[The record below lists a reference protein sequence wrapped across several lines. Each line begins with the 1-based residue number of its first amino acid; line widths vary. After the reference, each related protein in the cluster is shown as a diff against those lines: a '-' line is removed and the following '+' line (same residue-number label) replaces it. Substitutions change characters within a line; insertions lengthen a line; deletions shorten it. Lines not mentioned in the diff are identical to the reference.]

1 MVLLEEIKRLGDNGK
16 VLLGELLAEVP
27 ALSPRN
33 SCLGMTG
40 SRHFAHHRWMI
51 SKLASNHFAVLQ
63 ARSQIFTFV
72 TVFLGV
78 WGEKKRNKKNVGYF
92 QEKHRMP
99 TLPRCLA
106 KKKKKNFF
114 KYSIGFFSS
123 ALICMNEERKS
134 TFWANGRLEPINFL
148 SGH

>member
-16 VLLGELLAEVP
+16 VLLGELLAEVS
-27 ALSPRN
+27 ALVPQN

-51 SKLASNHFAVLQ
+51 SELASNHFAVFQ

-72 TVFLGV
+72 TGFLG
-78 WGEKKRNKKNVGYF
+78 GGGKKKERKKNVGYF

-99 TLPRCLA
+99 TLPRCMA
-106 KKKKKNFF
+106 KKNKKIQHWVLQQC
-114 KYSIGFFSS
+114 SHLQG
-123 ALICMNEERKS
+123 
-134 TFWANGRLEPINFL
+134 
-148 SGH
+148 

>member
-1 MVLLEEIKRLGDNGK
+1 MLLEEIKRLGDNGK

-27 ALSPRN
+27 ALLPRN

-72 TVFLGV
+72 TGFLGV
-78 WGEKKRNKKNVGYF
+78 WGEKKKK
-92 QEKHRMP
+92 EKKCRLFPGKAQDAHSP
-99 TLPRCLA
+99 QVPDQ
-106 KKKKKNFF
+106 KKKKKFF
-114 KYSIGFFSS
+114 LNTALGSS
-123 ALICMNEERKS
+123 AV
-134 TFWANGRLEPINFL
+134 L
-148 SGH
+148 SSA